1 MLKILFLRAVILWKY
16 GVLQIHQIHPCHKA
30 SAGSDGNWKMQATG
44 EKKEQPSF
52 TLAICKGDRKQ
63 NNNQHRN
70 KKKNLYKYHIS
81 ESAAALTSQS
91 L

>member
-16 GVLQIHQIHPCHKA
+16 RVLQIHQIHPRHKA

-52 TLAICKGDRKQ
+52 TLAICTGDRKQ
-63 NNNQHRN
+63 KNNQHRN
-70 KKKNLYKYHIS
+70 KKNLYKYHIS